1 MKKLFFL
8 IATFVFSFM
17 DIAAQEFAYD
27 GLKYYASV
35 EAGTCVVAGY
45 EEGAVNGHLVIP
57 SEAVYNGHAL
67 AVTIIDAG
75 AFSSCT
81 SLTSVD
87 LPGSLIDFPA
97 AFDGCTS
104 LESVKL
110 NEPLKKI
117 SVSAF
122 SNCYALSSIEMPES
136 LTEIGMVAFNHCT
149 SLTSVKLPESLEII
163 EDWAF
168 SYCSSLSNITLPDNI
183 SQINERCFIEC
194 TSLAEISLPANL
206 VSIENNAFAGCSSL
220 KQINFP
226 NTLELIDTEAFAGCS
241 SLEQISGGFGI
252 KTISDY
258 AFYNCSSLKEIM
270 LPSNLQNINS
280 SAFQNCTSLYSI
292 YFERSDLPVTIGYDN
307 FKESPITSYIEE
319 RKNIIWRDPKE
330 ADILIE
336 NWKPTIKAL
345 AISSKNMLGN
355 WSGSPNLNDAVI
367 MGWDYNTGHDDYIR
381 SIPDANFASCP
392 QLSRVDIFGVDTIG
406 ANAFAGCPNLEI
418 LNLDNIEVIGA
429 AAFADCFALKNLGL
443 PNTLKRI
450 EDMAFA
456 LNSLE
461 SAPNLTNCFRL
472 EYIGTNCFIP
482 YNSSMR
488 WEEISIP
495 GSVLYLA
502 RDAIFGAE
510 SVTLQQGIREIG
522 ESAIPYIDIENLTV
536 ENIIPPIIS
545 EYNFFDSPQILT
557 VPEGSREAYAST
569 APWCN
574 FKEIR
579 EEKMT
584 LLSLGNDSISV
595 KQGEAVNLI
604 EAIKPNLDW
613 NYYIYSPDSE
623 FEIQYDYDNTAYW
636 GGSLQQ
642 GKFSLRIVAY
652 DGYGQVKAVDCI
664 VTVTE
669 NAGVENI
676 TTDTLTK
683 QVRIYDING
692 MLRYSGKL
700 DEANLA
706 PGLYIA
712 IGNGITKKIIIK

>member
-1 MKKLFFL
+1 MKNLFFL

-17 DIAAQEFAYD
+17 DIAAQEFTYD

-35 EAGTCVVAGY
+35 EAGTCVVTGY

-67 AVTIIDAG
+67 AVTTINAG

-87 LPGSLIDFPA
+87 LPGSLIDFSA

-117 SVSAF
+117 SDVAF

-136 LTEIGMVAFNHCT
+136 LTEIGMVAFNNCT

-163 EDWAF
+163 EDSAF
-168 SYCSSLSNITLPDNI
+168 AYCSSLSNITLPDNI

-206 VSIENNAFAGCSSL
+206 ITIEYEAFAECSSL
-220 KQINFP
+220 KQIDFP
-226 NTLELIDTEAFAGCS
+226 NTLELIGEVAFAGCS

-258 AFYNCSSLKEIM
+258 AFYNCSSLQEII
-270 LPSNLQNINS
+270 LSPSLQEIGNY
-280 SAFQNCTSLYSI
+280 AFQNCTSLYSI
-292 YFERSDLPVTIGYDN
+292 YFAESTVPVTIGYDN
-307 FKESPITSYIEE
+307 FKESPITRYVEE
-319 RKNIIWRDPKE
+319 RKNIIWREPKE
-330 ADILIE
+330 ADILIG

-345 AISSKNMLGN
+345 VISSKDMLGN
-355 WSGSPNLNDAVI
+355 WSESPNLNDACI
-367 MGWDYNTGHDDYIR
+367 MGRDYNTGHDDDYIR
-381 SIPDANFASCP
+381 TIPDANFASCP
-392 QLSRVDIFGVDTIG
+392 QLSRVEIFGVDTIG
-406 ANAFAGCPNLEI
+406 ANAFVGCPNLEI

-429 AAFADCFALKNLGL
+429 AAFAECFALKNLGL

-456 LNSLE
+456 FNSLE

-472 EYIGTNCFIP
+472 EYIGTNCFLP
-482 YNSSMR
+482 YNSMR

-495 GSVLYLA
+495 GSVLYLS
-502 RDAIFGAE
+502 REAILDVK

-522 ESAIPYIDIENLTV
+522 EGAIPYIENLTV
-536 ENIIPPIIS
+536 ENIIPPTIS

-623 FEIQYDYDNTAYW
+623 FEIQYDYDSTAYW
-636 GGSLQQ
+636 GSSLQQ

-669 NAGVENI
+669 NADVENI
-676 TTDTLTK
+676 TTDTFTG
-683 QVRIYDING
+683 QVKIYDING

>member
-8 IATFVFSFM
+8 FATFVFSFM
-17 DIAAQEFAYD
+17 DIAAQEFAYG

-35 EAGTCVVAGY
+35 EAGTCVVTGY

-67 AVTIIDAG
+67 AVTTINAG

-87 LPGSLIDFPA
+87 LPGSLIDFSA

-117 SVSAF
+117 SDVAF
-122 SNCYALSSIEMPES
+122 NNCNALSSIEMPES
-136 LTEIGMVAFNHCT
+136 LTEIGMAAFNLCT
-149 SLTSVKLPESLEII
+149 SLTSVTLPESLEII
-163 EDWAF
+163 EDSAF
-168 SYCSSLSNITLPDNI
+168 AYCSSLSNITLPDNI

-206 VSIENNAFAGCSSL
+206 VSIGNDAFAGCSSL
-220 KQINFP
+220 Q
-226 NTLELIDTEAFAGCS
+226 
-241 SLEQISGGFGI
+241 
-252 KTISDY
+252 
-258 AFYNCSSLKEIM
+258 EIM
-270 LPSNLQNINS
+270 LPSNLQNINR

-292 YFERSDLPVTIGYDN
+292 YFEGSDLPVTIGYDN
-307 FKESPITSYIEE
+307 FKESPITRYIEE
-319 RKNIIWRDPKE
+319 RKNIIYRDPKE
-330 ADILIE
+330 ADILIG

-345 AISSKNMLGN
+345 VISSKDMLGN
-355 WSGSPNLNDAVI
+355 WSESPNLNDACI
-367 MGWDYNTGHDDYIR
+367 MGRDYNTGHEDYIR

-392 QLSRVDIFGVDTIG
+392 QLSRVEIFGVDTIG
-406 ANAFAGCPNLEI
+406 ANAFVGCPNLEI

-429 AAFADCFALKNLGL
+429 AAFAECFALKNLGL

-456 LNSLE
+456 FNSLE

-472 EYIGTNCFIP
+472 EYIGTNCFLP
-482 YNSSMR
+482 YNSMR

-502 RDAIFGAE
+502 REAIFGAE

-522 ESAIPYIDIENLTV
+522 EGAIPYIENLTV
-536 ENIIPPIIS
+536 ENIIPPTIS

-613 NYYIYSPDSE
+613 NYYIYSTDSE
-623 FEIQYDYDNTAYW
+623 FEIQYDHDNTAYW

-669 NAGVENI
+669 NADVENI
-676 TTDTLTK
+676 TTDTFTG
-683 QVRIYDING
+683 QVKIYDING
-692 MLRYSGKL
+692 MLRYSGKP